1 MFLFN
6 LVGGEEYNVDVKT
19 MITPILYHYTERQ
32 SSPMVVALITPI
44 LYLFLFNLVGG
55 EEYNVDVKTMIT
67 PILYH
72 YTERQSSPM
81 VVALTLFVSV

>member
-1 MFLFN
+1 MF
-6 LVGGEEYNVDVKT
+6 
-19 MITPILYHYTERQ
+19 TPILYHYTKRQ
-32 SSPMVVALITPI
+32 SSPMVVALT
-44 LYLFLFNLVGG
+44 LFVLFNLVGG

>member
-32 SSPMVVALITPI
+32 NSPMVVAL

-72 YTERQSSPM
+72 YTERQNSPM
-81 VVALTLFVSV
+81 VVALALFVSV